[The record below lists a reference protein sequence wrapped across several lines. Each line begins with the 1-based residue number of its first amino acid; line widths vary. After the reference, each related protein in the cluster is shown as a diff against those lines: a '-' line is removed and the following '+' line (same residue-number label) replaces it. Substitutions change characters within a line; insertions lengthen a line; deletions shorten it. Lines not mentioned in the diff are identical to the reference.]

1 MGKNL
6 LDSKPFLHS
15 NNFYSISES
24 LIAIAQSVRHNLT
37 SDLSEIALLS
47 ESEIALLSESELEG
61 LDDDLPLENDCSED
75 HEELS
80 TDCMITGIVV
90 ALIAVMLV
98 VGVGFFV

>member
-1 MGKNL
+1 MNL
-6 LDSKPFLHS
+6 LCPKTFHHS

-37 SDLSEIALLS
+37 SDISESVLLS
-47 ESEIALLSESELEG
+47 ELED
-61 LDDDLPLENDCSED
+61 LDDDLPLENDCSQD

-90 ALIAVMLV
+90 ALVAIMLV

>member
-1 MGKNL
+1 M
-6 LDSKPFLHS
+6 PFHHS

-24 LIAIAQSVRHNLT
+24 LIAIAQSVRHNFT
-37 SDLSEIALLS
+37 TDLSESVLLS
-47 ESEIALLSESELEG
+47 ELED
-61 LDDDLPLENDCSED
+61 LDDELPVKNDCSED

-80 TDCMITGIVV
+80 TDCMITGIVL

>member
-1 MGKNL
+1 MDINL
-6 LDSKPFLHS
+6 LGPKTFHHSK
-15 NNFYSISES
+15 NFYSISES

-37 SDLSEIALLS
+37 SDISESVLLS
-47 ESEIALLSESELEG
+47 ELED
-61 LDDDLPLENDCSED
+61 LDDDLPLENDCSQD

-90 ALIAVMLV
+90 ALVAIMLV